1 MYIFAGFINIFKMFI
16 ISSFCS
22 CDDSDSKVNSNGD
35 SGVFPSADQIWGML
49 GTMLATVLCWLIYL
63 KVKVDDPHVLL
74 LLNFALNDSRVYK
87 KIQRSFWHV
96 S

>member
-1 MYIFAGFINIFKMFI
+1 MFV

-22 CDDSDSKVNSNGD
+22 CDDTDSKGNSNGD

-63 KVKVDDPHVLL
+63 KVKLEYTYRPNTCYRAVGLL
-74 LLNFALNDSRVYK
+74 VFNQA
-87 KIQRSFWHV
+87 
-96 S
+96 